1 MRAVFRD
8 MFGSFSS
15 GRIGRL
21 RFVGLTLL
29 LDVALVAVGLLF
41 GLFAGVMERLDP
53 YRTLTANGPI
63 LPALGLTA
71 FTIIVAVS
79 LLVIFGTL
87 NLVAKRARDIGWS
100 PELLLILCVMF
111 SGVTWIV
118 LAIVPGKADAAA

>member
-1 MRAVFRD
+1 MVLAD

-21 RFVGLTLL
+21 RFIGLTLL
-29 LDVALVAVGLLF
+29 LDAALIAVGLTF
-41 GLFAGVMERLDP
+41 GLFAGIMERLDP
-53 YRTLTANGPI
+53 YRTLTATGPI

-71 FTIIVAVS
+71 FTIIIAVS

-100 PELLLILCVMF
+100 PELMLILCVMF
-111 SGVTWIV
+111 SGITWIV
-118 LAIVPGKADAAA
+118 LAIVPGKADAEA